1 MAEYKEV
8 SQVPA
13 ACEGCQEQDCYA
25 CDIAGE
31 RWRLSEKDALMLEK
45 KGLEKAIE
53 RYQMKIAQI
62 DIKLAKL
69 K

>member
-1 MAEYKEV
+1 MTDYKEV
-8 SQVPA
+8 SPNPS
-13 ACEGCQEQDCYA
+13 ACSDCQEKDCYA
-25 CDIAGE
+25 CDFAGE
-31 RWRLSEKDALMLEK
+31 RWKVSERDALILEK